1 MAAATSAQSYLPTQS
16 RVLIA
21 SADPLFRK
29 RVLAQAAYSE
39 SSCEEAVGGAHALA
53 MLQQMVC
60 DKLDRQLPDLDSA
73 EVAVL
78 IQQRYPGTEVGFVDM
93 QSILT
98 VENPAAAEHQGIAHE
113 MTGDARDE
121 SSQEKSRA
129 MHARLFASPEE
140 PLVGMIGSSRAM
152 QKCIG

>member
-1 MAAATSAQSYLPTQS
+1 VIR
-16 RVLIA
+16 RVM
-21 SADPLFRK
+21 
-29 RVLAQAAYSE
+29 AQAAYFE

-60 DKLDRQLPDLDSA
+60 DNVLLDRQLPDLDSA